1 MVWDPAR
8 NRYFP
13 AASQPARSSAGSSGS
28 SSSGPTGARQGP
40 MASRPT
46 KRLKASDGSS
56 GGRSRKQ
63 RKPLFAGDQASQLLA
78 WQRSLAGPL
87 GAGRDRV

>member
-1 MVWDPAR
+1 
-8 NRYFP
+8 
-13 AASQPARSSAGSSGS
+13 
-28 SSSGPTGARQGP
+28 